1 MFGYLVA
8 AGKVLDE
15 AEQARYKSVYCGLC
29 RSLRRCFG
37 QTARLTLNFDM
48 TFLVLLLTSLYE
60 PEEEQ
65 GESTCLRHPIEAH
78 PYVTSSLSDYAAHMN
93 IAMAYLKCLDDWE
106 DDRRL
111 TAYAEARTLRPGYEA
126 VRKKYPRQCE
136 AIENSL
142 KKLHD
147 LEKEGR
153 QDPDA
158 AAACFGAMMREV
170 FVWREDRWSESL
182 RQMADALGR
191 FLYLLDA
198 AMDLD
203 DDVAHGSYN
212 PFRTLSGQPDNE
224 ERFRDILRMHLG
236 ECVYW
241 FDMLPLVEDVGLMKN
256 ILCVGLW
263 SAFNQKYSQ
272 KYSEEGPEDGSGSV

>member
-48 TFLVLLLTSLYE
+48 TFLVLLLASLYE
-60 PEEEQ
+60 PEEER

-126 VRKKYPRQCE
+126 VKKKYPRQCE
-136 AIENSL
+136 AIESSL

-147 LEKEGR
+147 LEKQGR

-170 FVWREDRWSESL
+170 FVWREDRWSEPL

-212 PFRTLSGQPDNE
+212 PFRALSGKPDNE